1 MTLNRY
7 PLGDYIQLL
16 QKKNLLINAAGAPL
30 TREVALVSCD
40 SRQVTPGTLF
50 ICKGVHFK
58 EEYLHAAREQG
69 AFVYLAEKPY
79 EGVDLPCLQVEDV
92 RLSMALLADFY
103 YNHPSSKLNVVGITG
118 TKGKSSTAYYLKYI
132 FDEYLA
138 AKKQVPSGIVSSIE
152 TYDGVEKF
160 ESHLTTPEPLDLER
174 HFAHGVDTQMRYMT
188 MEVSSQALKYD
199 RVQNV
204 EFAAAVFLNIGNDHI
219 SPIEHPDFEDYFSS
233 KLRIFSQAAA
243 ACVNLDCDH
252 ADRVLEAARRSCSRM
267 ITFSR
272 KDPSATIFGSQVRKS
287 GGDILFRVKTPR
299 YSREFRL
306 TMPGLFNVQNA
317 LAALAV
323 CEALGIPEQYAFAG
337 LMKARVPGRMEVY
350 TNADE
355 KVTAI
360 VDYAHNRLSFET
372 LFQSVREEYPG
383 KRIVTVF
390 GCPGFK
396 AYDRRR
402 DLGEVAGQ
410 YSDLTILTE
419 EDPGEEPVEDICR
432 DIAQYVEQ
440 EGGEYSIVPDRGEAI
455 RQAVLSSAEPTIIL
469 LTGKGAET
477 RQKRGIEYIDC
488 PSDVDYAKKYL
499 HEYDVQHG
507 IDGMSK
513 VRSLLDVLPQL
524 RRYEGRTVVIKYG
537 GSALEAASS
546 ASTDTILEDVAALQS
561 VGVRVVLVHGGGKE
575 ISSLLKRLNI
585 DSKFED
591 GYRVTDQPVLDAAE
605 MALSARVN
613 KTIVG
618 ALDRIGAKA
627 CGISGRDGELITA
640 RAKDKAL
647 GLVGTITRVDPRLVT
662 ILLDG
667 GYLPVISPLARSE
680 DGTAFN
686 CNADDA
692 ARAVAEAMGADKLVF
707 LTDTDGIL
715 VDSHN
720 QSTRIAKMD
729 VSRAKELMDSG
740 LIAGGMIPKTQ
751 NCIHAVEH
759 GVGSVTVLDGRM
771 EHAILLEA
779 IAEKTL
785 GTTMEKK
792 R

>member
-1 MTLNRY
+1 MDLTLY
-7 PLGDYIQLL
+7 PLGDYLQLL
-16 QKKNLLINAAGAPL
+16 QRKNLQVDFSGAPL

-40 SRQVTPGTLF
+40 SRQVVPGTLF
-50 ICKGVHFK
+50 ICKGAHFK
-58 EEYLHAAREQG
+58 EEFLLSAKEKG
-69 AFVYLAEKPY
+69 AFVYLAEKRY
-79 EGVDLPCLQVEDV
+79 DGVDLPCILVSDV
-92 RLSMALLADFY
+92 RLAMAYLADFY
-103 YNHPSSKLNVVGITG
+103 YNHPSSKLGVVGITG

-138 AKKQVPSGIVSSIE
+138 AKGQPASGVISSIE

-174 HFAHGVDTQMRYMT
+174 HFANAVASGIRYLP

-199 RVQNV
+199 RVKNV
-204 EFAAAVFLNIGNDHI
+204 EFAAAVFLNIGMDHI

-233 KLRIFSQAAA
+233 KLRIFAQAAA

-252 ADRVLEAARRSCSRM
+252 ADRVLEAARKSCPRI
-267 ITFSR
+267 ITFSQ
-272 KDPSATIFGSQVRKS
+272 KDPSATIFGSQVRKA

-323 CEALGIPEQYAFAG
+323 CEAMGVPEQYAYAG

-355 KVTAI
+355 KVTVI

-383 KRIVTVF
+383 RRIVIVF
-390 GCPGFK
+390 GCPGYK
-396 AYDRRR
+396 AYDRRK
-402 DLGEVAGQ
+402 DLGEISGQ
-410 YSDLTILTE
+410 YADLVILTE
-419 EDPGEEPVEDICR
+419 EDAGEEPVEDICR

-440 EGGEYSIVPDRGEAI
+440 QGCDYTIVPDRGEAI
-455 RQAVLSSAEPTIIL
+455 RQAVMGCHESTVIL

-488 PSDVDYAKKYL
+488 PSDVDYAKQFL

-507 IDGMSK
+507 MDGMSK
-513 VRSLLDVLPQL
+513 VRALLDVLPLL
-524 RRYEGRTVVIKYG
+524 RRYAGRTMVIKYG
-537 GSALEAASS
+537 GSALDA
-546 ASTDTILEDVAALQS
+546 ASTDTILEDAAALQS
-561 VGVRVVLVHGGGKE
+561 VGVRVILVHGGGKE
-575 ISSLLKRLNI
+575 ISALLEKLNLE
-585 DSKFED
+585 SRFEN
-591 GYRVTDQPVLDAAE
+591 GYRVTDEAALDAAE

-613 KTIVG
+613 KAIVA
-618 ALDRIGAKA
+618 ALDRIGVRA
-627 CGISGRDGELITA
+627 CGLSGRDGGLITA
-640 RAKDKAL
+640 RQKDKAL
-647 GLVGTITRVDPRLVT
+647 GLVGTITKVDPQVLRT
-662 ILLDG
+662 LLDG
-667 GYLPVISPLARSE
+667 GYLPVVSPIARSE
-680 DGTAFN
+680 EGGALN

-692 ARAVAEAMGADKLVF
+692 ARAVAEAVGADKLIF

-740 LIAGGMIPKTQ
+740 LIAGGMIPKTR

-759 GVGSVTVLDGRM
+759 GVGAVTVLDGRM
-771 EHAILLEA
+771 EHAILLES
-779 IAEKTL
+779 ISEKSL
-785 GTTMEKK
+785 GTTLEKK